1 MQDEKE
7 ICIPV
12 PWDIFEDM
20 LDRRREWWDDGQ
32 HREIPDSVWEFTL
45 EIIREC
51 GGMVSPKFNDP
62 AYIVDNLVVNGS
74 WEDYDEFRK
83 YSPEYDDVPDDELE
97 DAAYQ
102 RGAVAVFAGER
113 LILWNTGL

>member
-1 MQDEKE
+1 MQDTN
-7 ICIPV
+7 IQV
-12 PWDIFEDM
+12 PWYIFEEL

-32 HREIPDSVWEFTL
+32 HREIPNSVWEFTL

-51 GGMVSPKFNDP
+51 GGMSSPEFNDP

-74 WEDYDEFRK
+74 WEEYDEFRK
-83 YSPEYDDVPDDELE
+83 YSPEYADVPDDELG
-97 DAAYQ
+97 DAAYK
-102 RGAVAVFAGER
+102 RGAVAVFPDER